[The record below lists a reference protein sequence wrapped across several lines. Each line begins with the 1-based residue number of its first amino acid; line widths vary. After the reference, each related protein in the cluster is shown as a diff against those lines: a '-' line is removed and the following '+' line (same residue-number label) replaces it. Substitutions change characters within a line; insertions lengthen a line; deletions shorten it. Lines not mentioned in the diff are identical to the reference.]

1 MDHHFALV
9 TMLQRGLA
17 EAGEAG
23 VLRRFVAWG
32 EALTHADACHEQ
44 AQYEMATFHPNTTLK
59 DGGAIVNS
67 RTGEVAKDRLSN
79 FQARDKRSLPR
90 PGDRLV
96 ITHPV
101 TGKVATTT
109 SVFAADAAS
118 LSVAT
123 TVGLTDAGHRLEGA
137 DVRALN
143 SASNSV
149 LGAHLT
155 AIDLRAGGGRGATPA
170 VRRLAMAFA
179 QLPAD
184 LLPTEGAG
192 LGLGAS
198 QLALPPPPPPPPPP
212 EALVAL
218 RLARPPLSQ
227 GPPVVQLN
235 EYQSAAVAA
244 VTLRRFMPPR
254 LIPRRPALRG
264 ALPCADAA
272 SLPGVSSP
280 SFSPSHSGVNSSG

>member
-96 ITHPV
+96 ITHLNH
-101 TGKVATTT
+101 TTT
-109 SVFAADAAS
+109 SSKSSSFSSSFSFSCAAI
-118 LSVAT
+118 AT
-123 TVGLTDAGHRLEGA
+123 
-137 DVRALN
+137 
-143 SASNSV
+143 
-149 LGAHLT
+149 
-155 AIDLRAGGGRGATPA
+155 
-170 VRRLAMAFA
+170 
-179 QLPAD
+179 
-184 LLPTEGAG
+184 
-192 LGLGAS
+192 
-198 QLALPPPPPPPPPP
+198 
-212 EALVAL
+212 
-218 RLARPPLSQ
+218 
-227 GPPVVQLN
+227 
-235 EYQSAAVAA
+235 A
-244 VTLRRFMPPR
+244 VTGTTMLLCCWM
-254 LIPRRPALRG
+254 
-264 ALPCADAA
+264 
-272 SLPGVSSP
+272 
-280 SFSPSHSGVNSSG
+280 